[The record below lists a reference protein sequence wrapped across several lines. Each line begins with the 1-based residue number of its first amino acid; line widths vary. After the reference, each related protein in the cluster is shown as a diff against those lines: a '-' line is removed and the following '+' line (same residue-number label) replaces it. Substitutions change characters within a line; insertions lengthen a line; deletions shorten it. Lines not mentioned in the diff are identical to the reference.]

1 MQNYGFA
8 SAKKQIRHHRQRPC
22 AQRSAGNGRKVCPH
36 RPECPHSGRKRRG
49 QGEFQRISRKHPDK
63 IPIICEKEKNSK
75 LKDIEKT
82 KYLIDKNLI
91 LPQFSGLIRRKLELN
106 ENDSLF
112 FLVNGKVTISGTVSM
127 IDIYNKYKEK
137 DGFLYIAYASAVTWG
152 NKII

>member
-1 MQNYGFA
+1 MNFQYKNERTFE
-8 SAKKQIRHHRQRPC
+8 QR
-22 AQRSAGNGRKVCPH
+22 
-36 RPECPHSGRKRRG
+36 

-63 IPIICEKEKNSK
+63 IPIICERDNNSK

-152 NKII
+152 KKII